1 MMKSIRF
8 RIASILLAII
18 VLLSVSFGTI
28 STLLIKSGADE
39 IFWITILTLVYCLV
53 GVVVSFWI
61 GGKIAKPISVCADR
75 LYALSE
81 GDLKSPVPQIH
92 TKDET
97 RRLADA
103 TEVIVLNLR
112 AIISDLVSLLEG
124 LSRSNFNVRSQAKDA
139 YRGDF
144 KPLSDHFEKIVLSLN
159 DTLSQINQSANMV
172 SNESEQV
179 SYGAQ
184 NLAQGASERTASIEE
199 LAAAIHHLSDKVKE
213 NALNAVQAG
222 EWATQTMDEV
232 GQCNDKMQSMVQAMK
247 RIEQTSSQISNIV
260 KAIEDIAFQTNILA
274 LNAAVEASRAGEAG
288 KGFAVVA
295 DEVRNLASKSA
306 ESAKSTS
313 ALITDSL
320 SAVSEGSRMVGEALD
335 ALQAVTKSMAETQRE
350 HREIAEVT
358 EEQSTAVDHLTT
370 VMDQISAV
378 VQTNSATA
386 EESAAASEEL
396 SSQAQM
402 MKSLVSQFQLRSTS
416 SAPARNTKA

>member
-28 STLLIKSGADE
+28 STLVIKSGADE
-39 IFWITILTLVYCLV
+39 IFWIIILTVVYCLV

-61 GGKIAKPISVCADR
+61 GGKIAKPISICADR

-97 RRLADA
+97 GRLADA
-103 TEVIVLNLR
+103 TEVIVSNLR
-112 AIISDLVSLLEG
+112 AIISDLVSLLEA
-124 LSRSNFNVRSQAKDA
+124 LSRSNFNVRSQAQDA

-144 KPLSDHFEKIVLSLN
+144 KPLSDHFERIVLSLN
-159 DTLSQINQSANMV
+159 DTLSQINQSAGMV

-184 NLAQGASERTASIEE
+184 NLAQGASEQTASIEE

-222 EWATQTMDEV
+222 EWATQTMGEV

-274 LNAAVEASRAGEAG
+274 LNAGRLQNGGRSAGCPAGRDKEHGRNAERAPRDCGGHRRAVHCGRSPDDGNG
-288 KGFAVVA
+288 SDFCGGA
-295 DEVRNLASKSA
+295 DQLCHGGRKRG
-306 ESAKSTS
+306 
-313 ALITDSL
+313 
-320 SAVSEGSRMVGEALD
+320 SERGAFQPGPD
-335 ALQAVTKSMAETQRE
+335 D
-350 HREIAEVT
+350 EIAGVSVPASLFLFCT
-358 EEQSTAVDHLTT
+358 GQKYQSVISRKTA
-370 VMDQISAV
+370 IR
-378 VQTNSATA
+378 
-386 EESAAASEEL
+386 
-396 SSQAQM
+396 
-402 MKSLVSQFQLRSTS
+402 F
-416 SAPARNTKA
+416 

>member
-1 MMKSIRF
+1 MKSIRF
-8 RIASILLAII
+8 RIASILLTVI
-18 VLLSVSFGTI
+18 VFLSVSFGVV
-28 STLLIKSGADE
+28 SSFVIKSGADE
-39 IFWITILTLVYCLV
+39 VFWIVILTLVYCLV

-61 GGKIAKPISVCADR
+61 GGKIAKPISTCADR

-81 GDLKSPVPQIH
+81 GDLNSPVPKISAR
-92 TKDET
+92 DET
-97 RRLADA
+97 GRLADA
-103 TEVIVLNLR
+103 TDVIVTNLR
-112 AIISDLVSLLEG
+112 AIILDLNSLLEA
-124 LSRSNFNVRSQAKDA
+124 LSHSNFNVKSQSRDA

-144 KPLSDHFEKIVLSLN
+144 QPLCDHFERIVFSLN
-159 DTLSQINQSANMV
+159 DTFGQISHSATMV

-184 NLAQGASERTASIEE
+184 NLAQGASEQTASIEE

-222 EWATQTMDEV
+222 EWASQTMDEV
-232 GQCNDKMQSMVQAMK
+232 GLCNDKMQGMVKAMK
-247 RIEQTSSQISNIV
+247 RIDQTSSQISNIV

-320 SAVSEGSRMVGEALD
+320 SAVSEGSRMVDAALD

-396 SSQAQM
+396 SGQAQM
-402 MKSLVSQFQLRSTS
+402 MKSLVSQFQLRQS
-416 SAPARNTKA
+416 SASARNTRT

>member
-8 RIASILLAII
+8 KIASILLAMII
-18 VLLSVSFGTI
+18 LLSVSFGAVSSLAVI
-28 STLLIKSGADE
+28 FGNNAV
-39 IFWITILTLVYCLV
+39 FWIVVLAVVYCVIGFGISL
-53 GVVVSFWI
+53 WI
-61 GGKIAKPISVCADR
+61 GGKIAQPISLCADR
-75 LYALSE
+75 LDALSQ
-81 GDLKSPVPQIH
+81 GDLTSPVPQIF

-97 RRLADA
+97 GRLAAA
-103 TEVIVLNLR
+103 TEGIVTNLQT
-112 AIISDLVSLLEG
+112 IISDLVALL
-124 LSRSNFNVRSQAKDA
+124 QAIAQSDFTVDTRGKQV

-144 KPLSDHFEKIVLSLN
+144 QPLSEHLEKITLSLN
-159 DTLSQINQSANMV
+159 DTLTQIHHSANMV
-172 SNESEQV
+172 SDESEQV
-179 SYGAQ
+179 SNGAQ
-184 NLAQGASERTASIEE
+184 NLAQGASEQTASIEE
-199 LAAAIHHLSDKVKE
+199 LSAAIHQLSDKIKE

-232 GQCNDKMQSMVQAMK
+232 GQCNQKMQSMAEAMK

-295 DEVRNLASKSA
+295 DEVRSLASKSA

-313 ALITDSL
+313 ALISDSL
-320 SAVSEGSRMVGEALD
+320 SAVSEGSKMVTDSLD

-358 EEQSTAVDHLTT
+358 EEQATAIENLTS

-402 MKSLVSQFQLRSTS
+402 MKSLLGQFRLRSS
-416 SAPARNTKA
+416 SSFQSGKGK

>member
-18 VLLSVSFGTI
+18 VLLSVSFGTV
-28 STLLIKSGADE
+28 STLVIKSGADE
-39 IFWITILTLVYCLV
+39 VFWIVILTLVYCLV
-53 GVVVSFWI
+53 GVVVSFWA
-61 GGKIAKPISVCADR
+61 GGKIAKPISICAER
-75 LYALSE
+75 LYSLSE
-81 GDLKSPVPQIH
+81 GDLISPVPQIH

-97 RRLADA
+97 GRLANA
-103 TEVIVLNLR
+103 TEVIVNNLN
-112 AIISDLVSLLEG
+112 AIVSDLVSLLEA
-124 LSRSNFNVRSQAKDA
+124 LSRSNFNVKSQAKDV

-184 NLAQGASERTASIEE
+184 NLAQGASEQTASIEE

-295 DEVRNLASKSA
+295 DEVRSLASKSA

-402 MKSLVSQFQLRSTS
+402 MKSLVSQFQLRSGS
-416 SAPARNTKA
+416 SVSAKNKKV

>member
-8 RIASILLAII
+8 KIFSILLVII
-18 VLLSVSFGTI
+18 VLLSVSFGVA
-28 STLLIKSGADE
+28 SSLLIKSGTDE
-39 IFWITILTLVYCLV
+39 VFWIAILTLVYCLI
-53 GVVVSFWI
+53 GAVVSFWA
-61 GGKIAKPISVCADR
+61 GNKIAKPISLCADR
-75 LYALSE
+75 LYALAQ
-81 GDLKSPVPQIH
+81 GDLNSPVPQIH

-97 RRLADA
+97 GRLADA
-103 TEVIVLNLR
+103 TEGIVTNLR
-112 AIISDLVSLLEG
+112 AIITDLSSLLEG
-124 LSRSNFNVRSQAKDA
+124 LSRSNFNVEFEAKDA
-139 YRGDF
+139 YCGDF
-144 KPLSDHFEKIVLSLN
+144 LPLSDHIEKIVLSLN
-159 DTLSQINQSANMV
+159 DTLSRINQSTYMV

-184 NLAQGASERTASIEE
+184 NLAQGASEQAASIEE
-199 LAAAIHHLSDKVKE
+199 LAAEIHHLSDKVKE

-222 EWATQTMDEV
+222 EWANQTMGEV
-232 GQCNDKMQSMVQAMK
+232 GQCNEKMQSMVQAMK

-274 LNAAVEASRAGEAG
+274 LNAAVEAARAGEAG

-295 DEVRNLASKSA
+295 NEVRTLASKSA

-320 SAVSEGSRMVGEALD
+320 SAVSEGSRMVDDALG

-358 EEQSTAVDHLTT
+358 EEQSAAVDHLTT

-386 EESAAASEEL
+386 EESAAASQNL
-396 SSQAQM
+396 SGQAQM
-402 MKSLVSQFQLRSTS
+402 MKSLVSQFQLRSAS
-416 SAPARNTKA
+416 PASD